1 MIKALTQKSTL
12 IILSVFI
19 LTIGVLL
26 IVLWYVPSRQEG
38 PSVTTSF
45 AHITLPSNPAPE
57 HVVLT
62 VNGKIRKAN
71 PALFDLTTIQAF
83 QPITFTIFDPWDKQE
98 QTYEGTP
105 VIDILQFLEME
116 NSAETIEVVARNGYE
131 ITINVDDLKQ
141 YTYIFSYAMNGK
153 LYNEYTGSQN
163 KGPLA
168 IAIDFSRNA
177 EIDIE
182 IYKHQLVWF
191 VETVTVR

>member
-1 MIKALTQKSTL
+1 MIEALTKKSTL

-19 LTIGVLL
+19 LIIGVLL
-26 IVLWYVPSRQEG
+26 IVLWYVPSRQDG
-38 PSVTTSF
+38 PSATTS
-45 AHITLPSNPAPE
+45 HITLPPNLAPE
-57 HVVLT
+57 DVVLT
-62 VNGKIRKAN
+62 VKGKIRKAN

-98 QTYEGTP
+98 QTYEGIP
-105 VIDILQFLEME
+105 IIDILQFLEME

-131 ITINVDDLKQ
+131 IVIRIDDLKR

-153 LYNEYTGSQN
+153 LYNEYTDSQN

-168 IAIDFSRNA
+168 IAIDFSSNA
-177 EIDIE
+177 EIDVE
-182 IYKHQLVWF
+182 IYKHQFVWF